1 MSDSLQPRELQHASL
16 LCPSLFLWVCSNLCS
31 LSQWCHPTVSSS
43 VAPFSCPQSLPTS
56 ESFPVSQLF
65 ASGGQSIGASASVL
79 PMNIQG
85 WFPLG
90 LTGLI
95 SLAVQGTLK
104 SLQHHSSKASVLQPE
119 PFLVPLS
126 HPIHDY
132 WKNHSFDY
140 MNLCRQSDVS
150 AYGTKQLLQIATL
163 VVSPA
168 TGDSWGDTGRVR
180 QRRQNEQGC
189 TAHSPSPCD
198 QASSPFLCCQSAYQC
213 PVQTLMA
220 SLLPKEVYLAG
231 KKHMLVLKMQESE
244 RKENLIHFNS
254 YGLRPLNVKIF
265 SSPKTEAVSAFWRH
279 SSVVYISFALS
290 TNSYGL
296 NNFICQPSK
305 WQHSHFPLCK
315 LTKPSVI

>member
-1 MSDSLQPRELQHASL
+1 
-16 LCPSLFLWVCSNLCS
+16 
-31 LSQWCHPTVSSS
+31 
-43 VAPFSCPQSLPTS
+43 
-56 ESFPVSQLF
+56 
-65 ASGGQSIGASASVL
+65 
-79 PMNIQG
+79 
-85 WFPLG
+85 
-90 LTGLI
+90 
-95 SLAVQGTLK
+95 
-104 SLQHHSSKASVLQPE
+104 
-119 PFLVPLS
+119 
-126 HPIHDY
+126 
-132 WKNHSFDY
+132 

-213 PVQTLMA
+213 PVQTHMA

-305 WQHSHFPLCK
+305 WQHSHFPLSK